1 MSRRAAADARVARQ
15 RRARRAAARRR
26 RPDGGEGARGGSHRL
41 RERGRRYG
49 VGKFWPRSFYNLE
62 YKREDVP
69 ICERAFVAMR
79 KRKIRINPQIDAW
92 AGNVR
97 RLVTPDSVVWDV
109 FNHAHLKF
117 DDRKS
122 SAGAV
127 ELLLRNVA
135 L

>member
-1 MSRRAAADARVARQ
+1 M
-15 RRARRAAARRR
+15 
-26 RPDGGEGARGGSHRL
+26 
-41 RERGRRYG
+41 
-49 VGKFWPRSFYNLE
+49 
-62 YKREDVP
+62 P

-109 FNHAHLKF
+109 FNNAHLKF

-127 ELLLRNVA
+127 ELLSRNVA